1 MVITKF
7 SSQLSVAL
15 HQATFHLRRTLNPAA
30 QGAKNATE
38 KIREFLA
45 GFHDAA
51 IVANAKIAQSG
62 SQLLVALKKATLHL
76 RLALNPLTER
86 GKGAFQKIPEL
97 LANTLGAAL
106 AVNAK
111 ITKFT
116 SQLFVA
122 LKEAPGHLRRA
133 LNPLTESGKNV
144 VEKTRHLQE
153 ARRARENDLRELL
166 ASSTDA
172 VVVTNIDRRFIA
184 ANANALQLFGVSE
197 ANITQFTIDAF
208 VLEGEILHLDGNGLP
223 FISREQAQGEC
234 KIRRLTGNLQIAE
247 YIFVANFVPF
257 RHLFIFSNIREWTLR
272 ARAAASG
279 SMR

>member
-1 MVITKF
+1 MEITKF

-15 HQATFHLRRTLNPAA
+15 HQATFHLRQTLNPAV
-30 QGAKNATE
+30 QRAKRANE
-38 KIREFLA
+38 KMREFHA
-45 GFHDAA
+45 GYLDAA
-51 IVANAKIAQSG
+51 LVANAKIFQFG
-62 SQLLVALKKATLHL
+62 SQLLVALKKAMLHL

-86 GKGAFQKIPEL
+86 GKGAFQKMPEL
-97 LANTLGAAL
+97 LANSFAA
-106 AVNAK
+106 AVVVNDK

-116 SQLFVA
+116 SQILVA
-122 LKEAPGHLRRA
+122 LKETPGHLRRA

-234 KIRRLTGNLQIAE
+234 KIRRLTGNLRIAE